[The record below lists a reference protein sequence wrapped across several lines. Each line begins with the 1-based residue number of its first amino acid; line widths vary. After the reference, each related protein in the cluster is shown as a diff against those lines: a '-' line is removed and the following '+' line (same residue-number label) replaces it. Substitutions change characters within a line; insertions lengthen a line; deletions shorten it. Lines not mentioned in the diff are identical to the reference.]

1 MRGLRSVYLEAI
13 ELPFVWERLV
23 LADDLLS
30 GITRDAELGR
40 STDAGRELANYLDPE
55 LNIGEL
61 LSINYQDAQ
70 VLVHDY
76 ARQKVRGLPHGSFLV
91 ASRINLDAS
100 TEVPAEDEETALVLL
115 RIVGDY
121 QLPNARQ
128 MEDYR
133 FQAGMRATD
142 SEETWDHPNRV
153 DEWTK
158 NNLSYGGY
166 KCRVLGTFRMKEA
179 DDGTYKFSFG
189 ADLVNYYSG
198 RGMKVYKP
206 IGRLLSDI
214 VNFQKTVGESEF
226 GDAGRLR
233 VGRVRFAASEIGV
246 DETLDN
252 VPVEVD
258 PTDFVSRRTFYGG
271 MSRGGKSNA
280 MKITAK
286 AVYLLRA
293 KSASA
298 RVGQLIFDPNGEYAN
313 ANIQDGGSIRSVHEA
328 ISGVEYADEIAT
340 YGLNEHPNDPQRKIV
355 KINFYGARPT
365 NWADSTAVGQALEQ
379 LIVGKQI
386 IATSLGEA
394 GEKYILAFRDA
405 DIVVPDDLSGR
416 GDQIRLRREVQVY
429 RGILKAAGF
438 EAPSQTVDIR
448 GLFSRDL
455 RTAMQNN
462 RCDGDNQTN
471 ITAAATILGNDSVSW
486 EDFADALRGLLLF
499 MEERDSGWTDF
510 DRGYR
515 DSHEG
520 RPWDRGTIN
529 NLLQIF
535 KYPNG
540 VRSFMGLTKQHSA
553 RSTTDYAQEVVRDL
567 RLGKLVIFD
576 QSTGDPDQNV
586 AAAERILWAIFNRQ
600 KADFVEPSVDDD
612 GEIVPPPP
620 VMVYLEEAHNLLPAA
635 GGKDDLRTIWA
646 RTAKEG
652 SKYRIGMVL
661 ATQEPSSVM
670 PAILKNTDN
679 WFVAHL
685 NNTDE
690 VRALSK
696 FYDFED
702 YAHQIKSIS
711 DPGFVRMRTLSN
723 PFTIP
728 VQIDLFKAR
737 SE

>member
-1 MRGLRSVYLEAI
+1 MHNDILSEITQEANLSRS
-13 ELPFVWERLV
+13 
-23 LADDLLS
+23 S
-30 GITRDAELGR
+30 
-40 STDAGRELANYLDPE
+40 DAGRELVSFLDPE
-55 LNIGEL
+55 LTIGEL
-61 LSINYQDAQ
+61 LAINFQDAQ

-91 ASRINLDAS
+91 ASRMSLDPSAII
-100 TEVPAEDEETALVLL
+100 PAEDEEAALVLL

-121 QLPNARQ
+121 QLPNARL

-179 DDGTYKFSFG
+179 ENGVYKFSFG

-206 IGRLLSDI
+206 VGKLLSNI
-214 VNFQKTVGESEF
+214 VNFQKTVGTSEF
-226 GDAGRLR
+226 GEAGRLR
-233 VGRVRFAASEIGV
+233 IGRVRFAASEIGV
-246 DETLDN
+246 DEALDN

-293 KSASA
+293 RSNSA

-313 ANIQDGGSIRSVHEA
+313 ANIQDGGSIRSVYEE
-328 ISGVEYADEIAT
+328 ISGLQYADEIAT
-340 YGLNEHPNDPQRKIV
+340 YGLNAHPNDPQRKIV
-355 KINFYGARPT
+355 KINFYGATPT
-365 NWADSTAVGQALEQ
+365 NWGDSAVVRTALDQ
-379 LIVGKQI
+379 LFVGKQI

-405 DIVVPDDLSGR
+405 NIVVPDDLSSR
-416 GDQIRLRREVQVY
+416 GDQTRLKREVQVY
-429 RGILKAAGF
+429 RGILHAAGF
-438 EAPSQTVDIR
+438 DAPNQTANIR

-455 RTAMQNN
+455 REAMQNN
-462 RCDGDNQTN
+462 RCDGDKQTN
-471 ITAAATILGNDSVSW
+471 IAAAGAILEDDTVSW
-486 EDFADALRGLLLF
+486 GDFVDALRGLLLF
-499 MEERDSGWTDF
+499 MEERDSGWSDF
-510 DRGYR
+510 DRTYR
-515 DSHEG
+515 DGHNG
-520 RPWDRGTIN
+520 RPWDRGTLN

-535 KYPNG
+535 RYPNG
-540 VRSFMGLTKQHSA
+540 VRSFMSLTRLHSA
-553 RSTTDYAQEVVRDL
+553 SSAVDYAQEVVNDL

-600 KADFVEPSVDDD
+600 KADFVDPSVDSD
-612 GEIVPPPP
+612 GQIVPPPP
-620 VMVYLEEAHNLLPAA
+620 VMVYLEEAHNLLPAG
-635 GGKDDLRTIWA
+635 GGKDELRTIWA

-690 VRALSK
+690 VRSLSK

-728 VQIDLFKAR
+728 VQIDLFQAR
-737 SE
+737 SN

>member
-1 MRGLRSVYLEAI
+1 MAN
-13 ELPFVWERLV
+13 
-23 LADDLLS
+23 DLLS
-30 GITRDAELGR
+30 GITQDAEQAR
-40 STDAGRELANYLDPE
+40 SADAGKALASYLDPE

-61 LSINYQDAQ
+61 LAINYQDAQ

-91 ASRINLDAS
+91 ASRMSLDAS
-100 TEVPAEDEETALVLL
+100 AVIPAEDEETALVLL

-142 SEETWDHPNRV
+142 SVETWDHPNRV

-166 KCRVLGTFRMKEA
+166 RCRVLGTFRMKETE
-179 DDGTYKFSFG
+179 GGGYKFSFG

-206 IGRLLSDI
+206 VGKLLSDI

-226 GDAGRLR
+226 GEAGRLR
-233 VGRVRFAASEIGV
+233 VGRVRFAASEVGV
-246 DETLDN
+246 DEALDN

-293 KSASA
+293 KSSSA

-328 ISGVEYADEIAT
+328 VAGAKYGDEIAT
-340 YGLNEHPNDPQRKIV
+340 YGLNEHPNDPERKIV
-355 KINFYGARPT
+355 KINFYGGRIT
-365 NWADSTAVGQALEQ
+365 NWGTSDEVRSALDQ

-386 IATSLGEA
+386 IATALGEA

-405 DIVVPDDLSGR
+405 DIVVPDDLSSR
-416 GDQIRLRREVQVY
+416 GDQTRLRREVLVY
-429 RGILKAAGF
+429 RGILSAAGF
-438 EAPSQTVDIR
+438 QAPTNTLNIKGV
-448 GLFSRDL
+448 FSNDL
-455 RTAMQNN
+455 RAAMQNN
-462 RCDGDNQTN
+462 RCDGDSQTN
-471 ITAAATILGNDSVSW
+471 IAAAATILGNETVSW
-486 EDFADALRGLLLF
+486 SDFSDALRGLLLF
-499 MEERDSGWTDF
+499 MDERDSGWTDF
-510 DRGYR
+510 DRSYR
-515 DSHEG
+515 DSHDG
-520 RPWDRGTIN
+520 RPWDRGTLN

-540 VRSFMGLTKQHSA
+540 VRSFMSLAKQHSA
-553 RSTTDYAQEVVRDL
+553 RSTNDYAQEVVRDL
-567 RLGKLVIFD
+567 REGKLVIFD

-600 KADFVEPSVDDD
+600 KADFVDPTVDDH
-612 GEIVPPPP
+612 GQIVPPPP

-690 VRALSK
+690 VRSLSK

-728 VQIDLFKAR
+728 VQIDLFTAGADG
-737 SE
+737 

>member
-1 MRGLRSVYLEAI
+1 MS
-13 ELPFVWERLV
+13 PNDF
-23 LADDLLS
+23 LS
-30 GITRDAELGR
+30 SIARDAEA
-40 STDAGRELANYLDPE
+40 SQSAEAGRQLAALLDAD
-55 LNIGEL
+55 LAIGEL
-61 LSINYQDAQ
+61 LTINYQDAQ

-91 ASRINLDAS
+91 ASRMSLDPQA
-100 TEVPAEDEETALVLL
+100 ELPAEDEETCLVLL
-115 RIVGDY
+115 RIIGDC

-142 SEETWDHPNRV
+142 SEETWDHPTRV

-158 NNLSYGGY
+158 NNLSFGGY
-166 KCRVLGTFRMKEA
+166 KCRVLGTFRMKQDMNGGYQFA
-179 DDGTYKFSFG
+179 FG

-206 IGRLLSDI
+206 VGNLLSRI
-214 VNFQKTVGESEF
+214 VNFQKTVGSSEF
-226 GDAGRLR
+226 GSVGRLR

-246 DETLDN
+246 NESADN
-252 VPVEVD
+252 VPVQVD

-286 AVYLLRA
+286 AVYLMRNQ
-293 KSASA
+293 SQTA

-313 ANIQDGGSIRSVHEA
+313 ENVQDGGSIKSIYEQIEGASRENEV
-328 ISGVEYADEIAT
+328 AT
-340 YGLNEHPNDPQRKIV
+340 YGLNEHPNDPHRKIV
-355 KINFYGARPT
+355 KINFFGANVVRWD
-365 NWADSTAVGQALEQ
+365 NSTSVAEALDQ
-379 LIVGKQI
+379 LIVGKAI
-386 IATSLGEA
+386 IDTLLARDDRNYV
-394 GEKYILAFRDA
+394 KAFRDT
-405 DIVVPDDLSGR
+405 IIEVPVSLEDR
-416 GDQIRLRREVQVY
+416 GDQTRFRRLVEVY
-429 RGILKAAGF
+429 RSTLHAAGF
-438 EAPSQTVDIR
+438 AAPNPGPNIR

-455 RTAMQNN
+455 RDAMTNN
-462 RCDGDNQTN
+462 SCDGEVQGQ
-471 ITAAATILGNDSVSW
+471 IVASAAILGQERPAW
-486 EDFADALRGLLLF
+486 DAFVEGCKGLLKF
-499 MEERDSGWTDF
+499 IEERNSGYVTF
-510 DRGYR
+510 ENAYR
-515 DSHEG
+515 QSHEG
-520 RPWDRGTIN
+520 RAWADDALRNI
-529 NLLQIF
+529 LQIYL
-535 KYPNG
+535 YPNG
-540 VRSFMGLTKQHSA
+540 VRQFRNAVRQHSPSAA
-553 RSTTDYAQEVVRDL
+553 RDYAAEVVADL
-567 RLGKLVIFD
+567 RAGKLVIFD
-576 QSTGDPDQNV
+576 QSTGDPEQNV
-586 AAAERILWAIFNRQ
+586 NAAERILWEIFNRQ
-600 KADFVEPSVDDD
+600 KADFVEPQRGRD

-620 VMVYLEEAHNLLPAA
+620 IMVYLEEAHNLLPAA
-635 GGKDDLRTIWA
+635 GGKDELKTIWA

-685 NNTDE
+685 NNSDE

-702 YAHQIKSIS
+702 YAHQIKSIT

-728 VQIDLFKAR
+728 VQIDLF
-737 SE
+737 SLSGG

>member
-1 MRGLRSVYLEAI
+1 MAN
-13 ELPFVWERLV
+13 
-23 LADDLLS
+23 DLLS
-30 GITRDAELGR
+30 GITQDAEQAR
-40 STDAGRELANYLDPE
+40 STDAGKALASYLDPE

-61 LSINYQDAQ
+61 LAINYQDAQ

-91 ASRINLDAS
+91 ASRMSLDAS
-100 TEVPAEDEETALVLL
+100 AVIPAEDEETALVLL

-142 SEETWDHPNRV
+142 SVETWDHPNRV

-166 KCRVLGTFRMKEA
+166 RCRVLGTFRMKETEGGA
-179 DDGTYKFSFG
+179 YKFSFG

-206 IGRLLSDI
+206 VGRLLSDI

-226 GDAGRLR
+226 GEAGRLR
-233 VGRVRFAASEIGV
+233 VGRVRFAASEVGV
-246 DETLDN
+246 DEALDN

-293 KSASA
+293 KASSA
-298 RVGQLIFDPNGEYAN
+298 RVGQLVFDPNGEYAN

-328 ISGVEYADEIAT
+328 VPGADYGDEIAT
-340 YGLNEHPNDPQRKIV
+340 YGLNEHPNDPERKIV
-355 KINFYGARPT
+355 KINFYGGRIT
-365 NWADSTAVGQALEQ
+365 NWGNSDEVRSALDQ
-379 LIVGKQI
+379 LIVGKKI
-386 IATSLGEA
+386 IATALGEA

-405 DIVVPDDLSGR
+405 DIVVPDDLSSR
-416 GDQIRLRREVQVY
+416 GDQTRLRREVLVY
-429 RGILKAAGF
+429 RGILSAAGF
-438 EAPSQTVDIR
+438 QAPTNTLNIKGV
-448 GLFSRDL
+448 FSSDL
-455 RTAMQNN
+455 RAAMQKN
-462 RCDGDNQTN
+462 RCDGDSQTN
-471 ITAAATILGNDSVSW
+471 IAAAATILGNETVSW
-486 EDFADALRGLLLF
+486 SDFSDALRGLLLF
-499 MEERDSGWTDF
+499 MDERDSGWTDF
-510 DRGYR
+510 DRSYR
-515 DSHEG
+515 DSHDG
-520 RPWDRGTIN
+520 RPWDRGTLN

-540 VRSFMGLTKQHSA
+540 VRSFMSLAKQHSA
-553 RSTTDYAQEVVRDL
+553 RSTNDYAQEVVRDL
-567 RLGKLVIFD
+567 REGKLVIFD

-600 KADFVEPSVDDD
+600 KADFVDPTVDDH
-612 GEIVPPPP
+612 GQIVPPPP

-690 VRALSK
+690 VRSLSK

-728 VQIDLFKAR
+728 VQIDLFTAGADG
-737 SE
+737 